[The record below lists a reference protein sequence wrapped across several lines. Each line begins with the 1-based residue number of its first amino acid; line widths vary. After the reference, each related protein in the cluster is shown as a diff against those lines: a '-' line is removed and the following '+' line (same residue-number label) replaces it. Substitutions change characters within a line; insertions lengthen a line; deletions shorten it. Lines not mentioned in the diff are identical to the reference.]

1 MRWMLKMN
9 YHVVLFHRQNGNL
22 VSAASLQM
30 EDYIAAIGEAQLRA
44 QEAAGALVF
53 ACSGSGTDECD
64 EIEIIFKTGDV
75 PDTVPGLPEVE
86 SRGDPQPLAEPGP
99 SAAY

>member
-9 YHVVLFHRQNGNL
+9 YYVMLFQCRGGDL
-22 VSAASLQM
+22 VSAASLRM
-30 EDYIAAIGEAQLRA
+30 DDYIAAIGEAQLRA

-53 ACSGSGTDECD
+53 ACSESGTDERD

-75 PDTVPGLPEVE
+75 PDTVPGLLE
-86 SRGDPQPLAEPGP
+86 
-99 SAAY
+99 